1 MFKNCLRPWTK
12 QILFLKQLAYFPSIT
27 TDFPM
32 KKTIFLLAFILTFS
46 TGLFAQSK
54 TDMVKV
60 TVDFME
66 TLSANQ
72 KDSVLFSMDDSLR
85 TKWTNLPIGL
95 APRKGLRY
103 GDLSEVSKEKFHK
116 ILSTIFSSQGY
127 LKTFAIMQVDD
138 ILHEIFEIVHQRE
151 QIDDRTIGFIRKLD
165 WDYGNYYLAILG
177 NPGMDTAWGFKFEG
191 HHISINLTVTKDS
204 FSMTPLFLGSDPAVV
219 EVTQYAGLRPLS
231 KEEDYGFWFVN
242 ILDDAQKAK
251 ATLSRDVP
259 KDILTNPDRPQW
271 YEEFMGI
278 KGSELRPEQQKVLH
292 YLIEEY
298 MNNMEKEKAEEYLA
312 ILHARGMDEVYF
324 AWIGSY
330 EPMKAHYY
338 MIHSPDFII
347 EYDNV
352 GFLDNANHIHSI
364 FREKGNDFGEDILR
378 KHLMEHK
385 H

>member
-1 MFKNCLRPWTK
+1 
-12 QILFLKQLAYFPSIT
+12 
-27 TDFPM
+27 M
-32 KKTIFLLAFILTFS
+32 KKSLLILLSLLTFD
-46 TGLFAQSK
+46 TGLFAQSR

-60 TVDFME
+60 TNDFLE
-66 TLSANQ
+66 SLSPDE
-72 KDSVLFSMDDSLR
+72 KSSVLFAMDDSLR
-85 TKWTNLPIGL
+85 TQWTNLPIGL

-103 GDLSEVSKEKFHK
+103 GDLSEKSKISFHK

-138 ILHEIFEIVHQRE
+138 ILHEIFEIAHQRD
-151 QIDDRTIGFIRKLD
+151 QIDEQTIGFIRKLN
-165 WDYGNYYLAILG
+165 WDYGNYFIAILG
-177 NPGMDTAWGFKFEG
+177 HPTMDDAWGFKFEG

-204 FSMTPLFLGSDPAVV
+204 FTMTPLFLGSDPAVV

-242 ILDDAQKAK
+242 TLDEDQKAK
-251 ATLSRDVP
+251 ATLSQEVP
-259 KDILTNPDRPQW
+259 GDILTSPDRPQW

-278 KGSELRPEQQKVLH
+278 KGSDLRPEQKNILH

-298 MNNMEKEKAEEYLA
+298 MNNMEREKAEEYLA

-330 EPMKAHYY
+330 EPMKPHYY

-378 KHLMEHK
+378 KHLLEHE

>member
-1 MFKNCLRPWTK
+1 MKKSLL
-12 QILFLKQLAYFPSIT
+12 ILFL
-27 TDFPM
+27 
-32 KKTIFLLAFILTFS
+32 ILTS
-46 TGLFAQSK
+46 VTGLFAQSK
-54 TDMVKV
+54 TDMVQV
-60 TVDFME
+60 TNNFLE
-66 TLSANQ
+66 SLSADE
-72 KDSVLFSMDDSLR
+72 KSSVLFSMDDSLR
-85 TKWTNLPIGL
+85 THWTNLPIGL
-95 APRKGLRY
+95 APRRGLRY

-138 ILHEIFEIVHQRE
+138 ILHEIFEIAYERKE
-151 QIDDRTIGFIRKLD
+151 INDSNIEFIRKLD
-165 WDYGNYYLAILG
+165 WDYGNYFVAILG
-177 NPGMDTAWGFKFEG
+177 NPGMEEAWGFKFEG

-204 FSMTPLFLGSDPAVV
+204 FSMTPLFFGSDPAVV
-219 EVTQYAGLRPLS
+219 QVTQYAGLRPLS

-242 ILDDAQKAK
+242 ILDEAQKAK
-251 ATLSRDVP
+251 ATLSQEVP
-259 KDILTNPDRPQW
+259 KDILTNPERPQW
-271 YEEFMGI
+271 YDDFMGI

-324 AWIGSY
+324 AWIGSF

>member
-1 MFKNCLRPWTK
+1 
-12 QILFLKQLAYFPSIT
+12 
-27 TDFPM
+27 M
-32 KKTIFLLAFILTFS
+32 KKTIFLLVFILTFS

-85 TKWTNLPIGL
+85 TNWTNLPIGL

-116 ILSTIFSSQGY
+116 ILSTSFSSQGY

-138 ILHEIFEIVHQRE
+138 ILHEIFEIAHQRE

-204 FSMTPLFLGSDPAVV
+204 FSMTPLFFGSDPAVV
-219 EVTQYAGLRPLS
+219 QVTHYSGLRPLS
-231 KEEDYGFWFVN
+231 K
-242 ILDDAQKAK
+242 
-251 ATLSRDVP
+251 
-259 KDILTNPDRPQW
+259 
-271 YEEFMGI
+271 
-278 KGSELRPEQQKVLH
+278 
-292 YLIEEY
+292 
-298 MNNMEKEKAEEYLA
+298 
-312 ILHARGMDEVYF
+312 
-324 AWIGSY
+324 
-330 EPMKAHYY
+330 
-338 MIHSPDFII
+338 
-347 EYDNV
+347 
-352 GFLDNANHIHSI
+352 
-364 FREKGNDFGEDILR
+364 
-378 KHLMEHK
+378 
-385 H
+385 